1 MLIGFKIKETLVAR
15 VCADFKEILEFLV
28 LTFTQIMQFL
38 GVTIDLLLMTLSLPE
53 KQVSK
58 VQKQRLKLLQETQ
71 VSILNLSKLI
81 DLFFFSTIRAV
92 SLLLINFWYLKQQQ
106 IQAEVKM
113 LGWYCKKGNI
123 ISISKEGKQWWVQN
137 LKICNDCDLSSD
149 DTNRDI

>member
-15 VCADFKEILEFLV
+15 VCANFKEILEFLV

-81 DLFFFSTIRAV
+81 DLFFVSTIRAV
-92 SLLLINFWYLKQQQ
+92 SLLQINFWYLKQQQ

-113 LGWYCKKGNI
+113 LG
-123 ISISKEGKQWWVQN
+123 
-137 LKICNDCDLSSD
+137 
-149 DTNRDI
+149 